1 MNFQDFLDVATI
13 EEMLARQEK
22 ATLREQLMRLEGADI
37 AELAAQLPKELLVI
51 VYRILPKEL
60 AAEAFA
66 EMDTDLQESLIASF
80 TDSEL
85 QSVLAELYYDDT
97 VDIIEEMPASV
108 VKRILR
114 NATPDDRRMI
124 NELLRYDPDSA
135 GGLMTTEYMLLKA
148 EMTVGEAYQVIR
160 KNAYDKES
168 VYTCYVTDASRHLI
182 GVVDIKTLLLA
193 SLDTKIKDCMNPDV
207 VFVYTTDES
216 GEVARQFEKYN
227 FIAIPVVDKEER
239 LVGIVTFD
247 DAMDVIREETEE
259 DFAKMAAVA
268 PSDTPYL
275 RTSSLKLWKNRFPWL
290 FLMMM
295 TSTFTGMIISSF
307 EAALAASVALTA
319 FIPMLMGT
327 GGNSGAQASVTVIR
341 GLSLGEVA
349 PKDILRILL
358 KELTVSLLCGVTLA
372 IATFA
377 KMMTLDRW
385 IMGGDAIT
393 FTVALVVSLALL
405 VTVISAKLIGGML
418 PVLAVKCKLDPAVMA
433 SPFIT
438 TVVDALS
445 LLVYFAVAQSIL
457 GI

>member
-1 MNFQDFLDVATI
+1 MPKIGIVLSGCAAKGAYEVGCLHAIVEYFGKENIKCVSAASMGAFVAQCYG
-13 EEMLARQEK
+13 MD
-22 ATLREQLMRLEGADI
+22 QLTGLN
-37 AELAAQLPKELLVI
+37 K
-51 VYRILPKEL
+51 
-60 AAEAFA
+60 AFA
-66 EMDTDLQESLIASF
+66 EMDTDLQEHLIASF

-85 QSVLAELYYDDT
+85 QNVLGELYLDDT
-97 VDIIEEMPASV
+97 VDIIEEMPAVV
-108 VKRILR
+108 VKRILK
-114 NATPDDRRMI
+114 NSTPDNRRMI
-124 NELLRYDPDSA
+124 NDLLRYDPDSA

-207 VFVYTTDES
+207 VFVYTSDES

-227 FIAIPVVDKEER
+227 FIAIPVVDKEQR

-275 RTSSLKLWKNRFPWL
+275 RTPSHKLWKNRFPWL
-290 FLMMM
+290 FLMML

-307 EAALAASVALTA
+307 EAALSASVALTA

-327 GGNSGAQASVTVIR
+327 GGNSGAQSSVTVIR
-341 GLSLGEVA
+341 GLSLGEVY
-349 PKDILRILL
+349 PKDIFRIII
-358 KELTVSLLCGVTLA
+358 KELTVSLLCGLTLA
-372 IATFA
+372 LATFA
-377 KMMTLDRW
+377 KMMTVDRW
-385 IMGGDAIT
+385 LMGGELIT
-393 FTVALVVSLALL
+393 IPVAVVVSLALL
-405 VTVISAKLIGGML
+405 VTVICAKLIGGIL

-438 TVVDALS
+438 TLVDALS
-445 LLVYFAVAQSIL
+445 LLVYFAIAQSIL